1 MFPGPDSQKIIG
13 FSQILISDLKPG
25 LPYIVANLGELE
37 IIVIRTISSS

>member
-25 LPYIVANLGELE
+25 LPDMSQTWV
-37 IIVIRTISSS
+37 